1 MWQGHPIWEII
12 LVAYVILILVISI
25 LRLMFINKT
34 TLNVV
39 FSGLLFVA
47 IMLITYF
54 FLIPDDLELLKNI
67 ILAIIIIPTPIIL
80 FNLLLP
86 EIRKTF
92 EVATIKDTS
101 NTITGSSQTKEN
113 IIEAVLELSNR
124 KIGALITIENHISL
138 DQYADKAIK
147 MKSAVTKELLLNIF
161 TPLTPLH
168 DGAVIIRGDEI
179 LVGGAYFPLSKN
191 DSFDKTMGSR
201 HRAALGI
208 SEETD
213 SLTIVVSEE
222 TGDVSIAYE
231 GILIKMTDRDKLLE
245 YLNILMKWG

>member
-124 KIGALITIENHISL
+124 KIGALIKI
-138 DQYADKAIK
+138 
-147 MKSAVTKELLLNIF
+147 
-161 TPLTPLH
+161 
-168 DGAVIIRGDEI
+168 G
-179 LVGGAYFPLSKN
+179 
-191 DSFDKTMGSR
+191 
-201 HRAALGI
+201 RA
-208 SEETD
+208 SCRER
-213 SLTIVVSEE
+213 V
-222 TGDVSIAYE
+222 
-231 GILIKMTDRDKLLE
+231 
-245 YLNILMKWG
+245 

>member
-245 YLNILMKWG
+245 YLNILMK

>member
-1 MWQGHPIWEII
+1 MWQGHPIWEIVVVTYIIWI
-12 LVAYVILILVISI
+12 LVVAI

-34 TLNVV
+34 TFSVV
-39 FSGLLFVA
+39 ISGLVFIGL
-47 IMLITYF
+47 MLLAYF
-54 FLIPDDLELLKNI
+54 FLIPPNSEILKNI
-67 ILAIIIIPTPIIL
+67 VLAIIVITTPITI
-80 FNLLLP
+80 FIFILP
-86 EIRKTF
+86 EVKKTF
-92 EVATIKDTS
+92 EVTTIKETT
-101 NTITGSSQTKEN
+101 TIIASSQTKDN

-138 DQYADKAIK
+138 EQYADKAIK

-231 GILIKMTDRDKLLE
+231 GILIKMTDREKLLE
-245 YLNILMKWG
+245 YLNILMK